1 MDMMGTTLDGFEV
14 NSEKGSMTAAEVQSN
29 VTQLCDLL
37 GSLKNASTFMTMAIN
52 RCVDFTRA
60 SKGMTLISHPETF
73 NLRRAMNLPMRVI
86 TDMQSRIG
94 VTLLPIPLHICSHVL
109 SDLQWLQENILC
121 LVSNGVKYTSV
132 GEVEIQITL
141 QDSNDLRYEGG
152 FVDPNLCQ
160 SSRFV
165 VGNLQSQS
173 LSPSRPLSPND
184 TFSGDVVGDLNEYKE
199 KSVRTHAGDMLAQ
212 RIPGGVIFL
221 SRRLVQNRDRPSRK
235 SEKNNTSYLRFEVS
249 DCGIGLTEESMLTI
263 FNPFKQ
269 TQRMNGGVGLGL
281 YSLSKRVH
289 ALGGYYGVTTRDDGH
304 SGCRFFFGVPY
315 VPDELTA
322 SLKEKPVLKSF
333 MSTRQDRKVAAA
345 DSLLIPIEKLNINSP
360 IQSAMRDAAQAASQ
374 LRILLVDDTITVLK
388 MVSMVLRKQGH
399 IVETASH
406 GGEALDKLDIAR
418 LKRSHIFD
426 LVLIDLQMP
435 VMDGFEAMRRIREGE
450 QERQQTGTQAA
461 ISTRTECVTP
471 AAVAGPVAGPVAA
484 LSLALTP
491 DMCDKVVDIEMGLKN
506 DSTSFYLSHSKKL
519 KHMSKL
525 ARQCIVAMSANGD
538 PATSSLAFAAG
549 ADKFIC
555 KPFAIDQLNAVLEEL
570 VQAGKL

>member
-14 NSEKGSMTAAEVQSN
+14 NSEKGIMTATEVQSN

-60 SKGMTLISHPETF
+60 SKGMTLIAHPETF

-141 QDSNDLRYEGG
+141 QDISELRFEGG
-152 FVDPNLCQ
+152 IVDADIQ
-160 SSRFV
+160 SNRYT
-165 VGNLQSQS
+165 VGHLQSQS
-173 LSPSRPLSPND
+173 MSPSRPQSPND
-184 TFSGDVVGDLNEYKE
+184 TFSGDVVGDLSEFNRE
-199 KSVRTHAGDMLAQ
+199 KSVRTKASDMVIQ

-221 SRRLVQNRDRPSRK
+221 SRVLVRNRDRPSRK
-235 SEKNNTSYLRFEVS
+235 SEKIVTSFLRFDVF

-263 FNPFKQ
+263 FNPFRQ
-269 TQRMNGGVGLGL
+269 TQRLNGGVGLGL

-289 ALGGYYGVTTRDDGH
+289 ALGGYYGVTMRPDGH

-345 DSLLIPIEKLNINSP
+345 DSLLIPIEKLSINSP
-360 IQSAMRDAAQAASQ
+360 IQSAIRNAAQAASQ
-374 LRILLVDDTITVLK
+374 LRILLVDDTMTVLK

-399 IVETASH
+399 IVETAQH
-406 GGEALDKLDIAR
+406 GAEALDKLELAR
-418 LKRSHIFD
+418 LKRSHFFD
-426 LVLIDLQMP
+426 LVLTDLQMP
-435 VMDGFEAMRRIREGE
+435 VMDGFEMMQRIREGE
-450 QERQQTGTQAA
+450 QERQQASTLHIPPSAA
-461 ISTRTECVTP
+461 
-471 AAVAGPVAGPVAA
+471 AGLAVEPSSQHTVAYN
-484 LSLALTP
+484 
-491 DMCDKVVDIEMGLKN
+491 KVVDLEKELKS
-506 DSTSFYLSHSKKL
+506 DSTSFYFSHSKKL
-519 KHMSKL
+519 KHIRKQ
-525 ARQCIVAMSANGD
+525 AHQCIVAMSANGD
-538 PATSSLAFAAG
+538 PATSALAFTAG

-555 KPFAIDQLNAVLEEL
+555 KPFAIDQLNAVIEEL
-570 VQAGKL
+570 VEAGKL